1 LTEIEELYTSK
12 TSFVMKIKNILS
24 IAAIA
29 TALLPLAPAYSLP
42 ISGICDVLG
51 NAPISGDVVS
61 NASANLAEA
70 GVTSTP
76 GFTPEIQSK
85 VNAVGANLTAG
96 NLSGS
101 QSVGANTITVDP
113 AVAQAAV
120 ETIGSAA
127 GADTPAVK
135 TLTDALGGGEAGQQL
150 AKSMQGLKR
159 GDGSIDAVVLTS
171 AVSSYNNYIKYSI
184 DSSQIT
190 QKPTSELNSFVEGL
204 PAGQKVAQVVLGKLT
219 EATRSTSGF

>member
-1 LTEIEELYTSK
+1 
-12 TSFVMKIKNILS
+12 MKIKNILS
-24 IAAIA
+24 VVAIA
-29 TALLPLAPAYSLP
+29 TALLPLSPAYSLP

-61 NASANLAEA
+61 NGSGNIAES
-70 GVTSTP
+70 GVNRTP
-76 GFTPEIQSK
+76 GFVPEIQSK
-85 VNAVGANLTAG
+85 VNAVGTNLTAAS
-96 NLSGS
+96 LSGS
-101 QSVGANTITVDP
+101 QVVGGNTVNVDP

-120 ETIGSAA
+120 DTIGSAT
-127 GADTPAVK
+127 GSDNPGVK
-135 TLTDALGGGEAGQQL
+135 TLTAALGGGDAGQQL

-204 PAGQKVAQVVLGKLT
+204 PAGQKAAQVVLGKLT
-219 EATRSTSGF
+219 EAAR

>member
-1 LTEIEELYTSK
+1 LAEIEELYTSK

-61 NASANLAEA
+61 TASANLAEA
-70 GVTSTP
+70 GAARTP
-76 GFTPEIQSK
+76 GFAPEIQSK
-85 VNAVGANLTAG
+85 VNAAGANLTATS
-96 NLSGS
+96 LSGS
-101 QSVGANTITVDP
+101 QTVGGNTVNVDP

-127 GADTPAVK
+127 GSDSPGVK
-135 TLTDALGGGEAGQQL
+135 TLTTALGGGDAGQQL

-171 AVSSYNNYIKYSI
+171 AVSSYNNYIKSSI
-184 DSSQIT
+184 DTSQVT

-204 PAGQKVAQVVLGKLT
+204 PAGQKAAQVVLGKLT
-219 EATRSTSGF
+219 EAAR

>member
-1 LTEIEELYTSK
+1 MAEIEELYTSK

-51 NAPISGDVVS
+51 NAPISGDIVS
-61 NASANLAEA
+61 TASANLAEA
-70 GVTSTP
+70 GAARTP
-76 GFTPEIQSK
+76 GFAPEIQSK
-85 VNAVGANLTAG
+85 VNAAGANLTATS
-96 NLSGS
+96 LSGS
-101 QSVGANTITVDP
+101 QTVGGNTVNVDP

-127 GADTPAVK
+127 GSDSPGVK
-135 TLTDALGGGEAGQQL
+135 TLTTALGGGDAGQQL

-171 AVSSYNNYIKYSI
+171 AVSSYNNYIKSSI
-184 DSSQIT
+184 DTSQVT

-204 PAGQKVAQVVLGKLT
+204 PAGQKAAQVVLSKLT
-219 EATRSTSGF
+219 EAAR